1 MGIPSE
7 WITIYPFKI
16 TLEAGTSRDFL
27 IVLSVPENE
36 TESRK
41 IDLIATSTEGITTSR
56 NIDLNLGAPPT
67 GFVGISK
74 NLLNLGIVIIAVAA
88 LVLIAWELWFRK

>member
-1 MGIPSE
+1 
-7 WITIYPFKI
+7 
-16 TLEAGTSRDFL
+16 
-27 IVLSVPENE
+27 VLSVPANE

-41 IDLIATSTEGITTSR
+41 MDLMASSSEGVTTAKSIDI
-56 NIDLNLGAPPT
+56 NLGTAPT

-88 LVLIAWELWFRK
+88 LVLIAWELWFRKSK